1 MLHIILFI
9 LKILGLLVL
18 IVLGLV
24 LAVALLI
31 LLVPVRYQAEGCY
44 DGKVKGKA
52 RITWLLHILSVTAQ
66 YEEDLIVRVRIFGF
80 RIGKP
85 KKMDSELKEAE
96 DIVVQAMEIMEPEPI
111 REVLKGKEEDHDR
124 GREEPGSLPPPQ
136 EESRNL
142 TPPKEEPK
150 REEPKKEEP
159 NKEELKR
166 EDPKKEE
173 PKKKKGFRIK
183 EMFEKLKKKVLT
195 AFTKL
200 KFFFLRI
207 CDTLRTIKDK
217 KDEIY
222 AWISDK
228 ENQRTGKLLFRQLKR
243 LVRHILP
250 RRGKGNITFGFDDP
264 YLTGQVLTYASV
276 IYPLCHKHLNLYPV
290 FDQTVFTMEGT
301 FRGRIRMG
309 SVLLIGS
316 RMLLDRNFRRLLK
329 GWLHKGGIA

>member
-18 IVLGLV
+18 IVLGLILTVV
-24 LAVALLI
+24 LLV
-31 LLVPVRYQAEGCY
+31 LLVPVRYRAEGSY

-111 REVLKGKEEDHDR
+111 REVLKGKEEDPDR
-124 GREEPGSLPPPQ
+124 VREETIPPPQ

-142 TPPKEEPK
+142 TPPKK
-150 REEPKKEEP
+150 
-159 NKEELKR
+159 
-166 EDPKKEE
+166 E
-173 PKKKKGFRIK
+173 PKKKKGFQIK
-183 EMFEKLKKKVLT
+183 GMFEKLKKKVLM

-228 ENQRTGKLLFRQLKR
+228 ENQKTGKLLFRQVKR

-250 RRGKGNITFGFDDP
+250 RRGEGNITFGFDDP

-316 RMLLDRNFRRLLK
+316 RMLFDRNFRRLLK

>member
-31 LLVPVRYQAEGCY
+31 LLVPVRYQAEGSY
-44 DGKVKGKA
+44 DGKVRGKA
-52 RITWLLHILSVTAQ
+52 RFTWLLHILSVSAQ
-66 YEEDLIVRVRIFGF
+66 YEEDLIVRVRILGF

-96 DIVVQAMEIMEPEPI
+96 DIMVQAMEIMEPEPI
-111 REVLKGKEEDHDR
+111 REALEVKDEIHDRVKEE
-124 GREEPGSLPPPQ
+124 PKNLP
-136 EESRNL
+136 
-142 TPPKEEPK
+142 PPKEELRSPT
-150 REEPKKEEP
+150 PP
-159 NKEELKR
+159 
-166 EDPKKEE
+166 KEE
-173 PKKKKGFRIK
+173 PKKKKGFRV
-183 EMFEKLKKKVLT
+183 MGVFEKLKKKVLR

-222 AWISDK
+222 AWISNK
-228 ENQRTGKLLFRQLKR
+228 ENQKTGKLLFRQVKR

-250 RRGKGNITFGFDDP
+250 RRGRGNITFGFDDP

-290 FDQTVFTMEGT
+290 FDQTVFTVEGT

-309 SVLLIGS
+309 TVLLIGS

>member
-24 LAVALLI
+24 LAVVLLI
-31 LLVPVRYQAEGCY
+31 LLVPVRYQAEGSY
-44 DGKVKGKA
+44 DGKVRGKA
-52 RITWLLHILSVTAQ
+52 RITWLLHILSVSAQ
-66 YEEDLIVRVRIFGF
+66 YEEDLIVRVRILGF

-96 DIVVQAMEIMEPEPI
+96 DIMVQAMEIMEPEPI
-111 REVLKGKEEDHDR
+111 REALEVKDEIHDRVKEE
-124 GREEPGSLPPPQ
+124 PKNLP
-136 EESRNL
+136 
-142 TPPKEEPK
+142 PPKEELRSPT
-150 REEPKKEEP
+150 PP
-159 NKEELKR
+159 
-166 EDPKKEE
+166 KEE
-173 PKKKKGFRIK
+173 PKKKKGFRV
-183 EMFEKLKKKVLT
+183 MGVFEKLKKKVLR

-222 AWISDK
+222 AWISNK
-228 ENQRTGKLLFRQLKR
+228 ENQKTGKLLFRQVKR

-316 RMLLDRNFRRLLK
+316 RMLLNRNFRRLLK

>member
-1 MLHIILFI
+1 MLHIILLI

-31 LLVPVRYQAEGCY
+31 LLVPIRYQAEGSY

-80 RIGKP
+80 RAGRP

-96 DIVVQAMEIMEPEPI
+96 DIMVQAMEIMEPEPI
-111 REVLKGKEEDHDR
+111 REVLEGKDEDHDR
-124 GREEPGSLPPPQ
+124 VREEPRSLPPPK
-136 EESRNL
+136 EEARNL

-150 REEPKKEEP
+150 KKV
-159 NKEELKR
+159 
-166 EDPKKEE
+166 
-173 PKKKKGFRIK
+173 PKKKVLKKEKGIK
-183 EMFEKLKKKVLT
+183 GVFEKLKKKVLM
-195 AFTKL
+195 AFVKL

-207 CDTLRTIKDK
+207 CDTLKTIKDK

-222 AWISDK
+222 TWISDK
-228 ENQRTGKLLFRQLKR
+228 ENQRTGKLLFRQVKR

-250 RRGKGNITFGFDDP
+250 RRGKGNITFGFEDP

-276 IYPLCHKHLNLYPV
+276 VYPLCHKHLNLYPV
-290 FDQTVFTMEGT
+290 FDQTVFAMEGT
-301 FRGRIRMG
+301 FRGRIRIG

>member
-31 LLVPVRYQAEGCY
+31 LLVPVRYQAEGSY

-111 REVLKGKEEDHDR
+111 REVLKGKEDDPDR
-124 GREEPGSLPPPQ
+124 VREEPIPPPQ

-142 TPPKEEPK
+142 TPPKK
-150 REEPKKEEP
+150 
-159 NKEELKR
+159 
-166 EDPKKEE
+166 E
-173 PKKKKGFRIK
+173 PKKKKGFQIK
-183 EMFEKLKKKVLT
+183 GMFEKLKKKVLM

-207 CDTLRTIKDK
+207 CDTLKTIKDK

-228 ENQRTGKLLFRQLKR
+228 ENQKTGKLLFRQVKR

-250 RRGKGNITFGFDDP
+250 HRGKGNITFGFDDP

-316 RMLLDRNFRRLLK
+316 RMLLNRNFRRLLK

>member
-31 LLVPVRYQAEGCY
+31 LLVPVRYQAEGSY
-44 DGKVKGKA
+44 DGKVRGKA
-52 RITWLLHILSVTAQ
+52 RITWLLHILSVSAQ
-66 YEEDLIVRVRIFGF
+66 YEEDLIVRVRILGF

-96 DIVVQAMEIMEPEPI
+96 DIMVQAMEIMEPEPI
-111 REVLKGKEEDHDR
+111 REALEVKDEIHDRVKEE
-124 GREEPGSLPPPQ
+124 PKNLP
-136 EESRNL
+136 
-142 TPPKEEPK
+142 PPKEELRSPTS
-150 REEPKKEEP
+150 P
-159 NKEELKR
+159 
-166 EDPKKEE
+166 KEE
-173 PKKKKGFRIK
+173 PKKKKGFRV
-183 EMFEKLKKKVLT
+183 MGVFEKLKKKVLR

-222 AWISDK
+222 AWISNK
-228 ENQRTGKLLFRQLKR
+228 ENQKTGKLLFRQVKR

-290 FDQTVFTMEGT
+290 FDQTVFTVEGT

-309 SVLLIGS
+309 TVLLIGS

>member
-24 LAVALLI
+24 LAVTLLI
-31 LLVPVRYQAEGCY
+31 LLVPVRYQAEGSY

-124 GREEPGSLPPPQ
+124 VREETRSLPPPQ

-150 REEPKKEEP
+150 REEPSKEES
-159 NKEELKR
+159 KR

-183 EMFEKLKKKVLT
+183 EMFEKLKKKVLM

-228 ENQRTGKLLFRQLKR
+228 ENQRTGKLLFRQVKR

-276 IYPLCHKHLNLYPV
+276 IYPLCHKRLNLYPV

-309 SVLLIGS
+309 SVLLISS

>member
-24 LAVALLI
+24 LTVALLI
-31 LLVPVRYQAEGCY
+31 LLVPVRYQAEGSY

-80 RIGKP
+80 RKGKP
-85 KKMDSELKEAE
+85 KKIDSELKEAE
-96 DIVVQAMEIMEPEPI
+96 DIMVQAMEIMEPEPI
-111 REVLKGKEEDHDR
+111 REAQEVKDEIHDR
-124 GREEPGSLPPPQ
+124 VKEIPKNLPPPR
-136 EESRNL
+136 EELRNL
-142 TPPKEEPK
+142 TPPKEES
-150 REEPKKEEP
+150 
-159 NKEELKR
+159 
-166 EDPKKEE
+166 
-173 PKKKKGFRIK
+173 KKKKGFRV
-183 EMFEKLKKKVLT
+183 MGVFEKLKKKVLM

-222 AWISDK
+222 AWISNK
-228 ENQRTGKLLFRQLKR
+228 ENQKTGKLLFRQVKR
-243 LVRHILP
+243 LIRHILP

-290 FDQTVFTMEGT
+290 FDQTVFMVEGT
-301 FRGRIRMG
+301 FRGRIRLG
-309 SVLLIGS
+309 TALFIGL

>member
-24 LAVALLI
+24 LAVVLLI
-31 LLVPVRYQAEGCY
+31 LLVPVRYQAEGSY
-44 DGKVKGKA
+44 DGKVRGKA
-52 RITWLLHILSVTAQ
+52 RITWLLHILSVSAQ
-66 YEEDLIVRVRIFGF
+66 YEEDLIVRVRILGF
-80 RIGKP
+80 RMGKP

-96 DIVVQAMEIMEPEPI
+96 DIMVQAMEIMEPEPI
-111 REVLKGKEEDHDR
+111 REALEVKDEIHDR
-124 GREEPGSLPPPQ
+124 VKEGPKNLP
-136 EESRNL
+136 
-142 TPPKEEPK
+142 PPKEELRSPT
-150 REEPKKEEP
+150 PP
-159 NKEELKR
+159 
-166 EDPKKEE
+166 KEE
-173 PKKKKGFRIK
+173 PKKKKGFRV
-183 EMFEKLKKKVLT
+183 MGVFEKLKKKVLR

-222 AWISDK
+222 AWISNK
-228 ENQRTGKLLFRQLKR
+228 ENQKTGKLLFRQVKR

-250 RRGKGNITFGFDDP
+250 RRGRGNITFGFDDP

-290 FDQTVFTMEGT
+290 FDQTVFTVEGT

-309 SVLLIGS
+309 TVLLIGS

>member
-31 LLVPVRYQAEGCY
+31 LLVPVRYQAEGSY
-44 DGKVKGKA
+44 DGKVRGKA
-52 RITWLLHILSVTAQ
+52 RITWLLHILSVSAQ
-66 YEEDLIVRVRIFGF
+66 YEEDLIVRVRILGF

-96 DIVVQAMEIMEPEPI
+96 DIMVQAMEIMEPEPI
-111 REVLKGKEEDHDR
+111 REALEVKDEIHDRVKEE
-124 GREEPGSLPPPQ
+124 PKNLP
-136 EESRNL
+136 
-142 TPPKEEPK
+142 PPKEELRSPT
-150 REEPKKEEP
+150 PP
-159 NKEELKR
+159 
-166 EDPKKEE
+166 KEE
-173 PKKKKGFRIK
+173 PKKKKGFRV
-183 EMFEKLKKKVLT
+183 MGVFEKLKKKVLR

-222 AWISDK
+222 AWISNK
-228 ENQRTGKLLFRQLKR
+228 ENQKTGKLLFRQVKR

-290 FDQTVFTMEGT
+290 FDQAVFTVEGT

-309 SVLLIGS
+309 TVLLIGS

>member
-24 LAVALLI
+24 LAVTLLI
-31 LLVPVRYQAEGCY
+31 LLVPVRYQAEGSY

-66 YEEDLIVRVRIFGF
+66 FEEDLIVRVRIFGF

-124 GREEPGSLPPPQ
+124 VREETRSLPPPQ

-150 REEPKKEEP
+150 REEPSKEES
-159 NKEELKR
+159 KR

-183 EMFEKLKKKVLT
+183 EMFEKLKKKVLM

-228 ENQRTGKLLFRQLKR
+228 ENQRTGKLLFRQVKR

-250 RRGKGNITFGFDDP
+250 RWGKGNITFGFDDP

-309 SVLLIGS
+309 SVLLISS
-316 RMLLDRNFRRLLK
+316 RMLLNRNFRRLLK

>member
-24 LAVALLI
+24 LTVALLI
-31 LLVPVRYQAEGCY
+31 LLVPVRYQAEGSY

-66 YEEDLIVRVRIFGF
+66 YEEDLIVRIRIFGF
-80 RIGKP
+80 RKGKP

-96 DIVVQAMEIMEPEPI
+96 DIMVQAMEIMEPEPI
-111 REVLKGKEEDHDR
+111 REAQEVKDEIHDRVKEE
-124 GREEPGSLPPPQ
+124 PKNLPPPR
-136 EESRNL
+136 EELRNL
-142 TPPKEEPK
+142 TPPKEES
-150 REEPKKEEP
+150 
-159 NKEELKR
+159 
-166 EDPKKEE
+166 
-173 PKKKKGFRIK
+173 KKKKGFRDMGVFK
-183 EMFEKLKKKVLT
+183 KLKKKVLM

-222 AWISDK
+222 AWISNK
-228 ENQRTGKLLFRQLKR
+228 ENQKTGKLLFRQVKR
-243 LVRHILP
+243 LIRHILP

-290 FDQTVFTMEGT
+290 FDQTVFMVEGT
-301 FRGRIRMG
+301 FRGRIRLG
-309 SVLLIGS
+309 TALFIGL

>member
-18 IVLGLV
+18 IVLGLILSVV
-24 LAVALLI
+24 LLV
-31 LLVPVRYQAEGCY
+31 LLVPVRYQAEGSY

-52 RITWLLHILSVTAQ
+52 RITWLLHILSVSAQ
-66 YEEDLIVRVRIFGF
+66 YEEDLIVRVRFFGF

-96 DIVVQAMEIMEPEPI
+96 EIMVQAMEVMEPEPI
-111 REVLKGKEEDHDR
+111 KEVPEVKDEID
-124 GREEPGSLPPPQ
+124 GRIQEKPRSLPPPK
-136 EESRNL
+136 EESKNFPL
-142 TPPKEEPK
+142 
-150 REEPKKEEP
+150 PKK
-159 NKEELKR
+159 
-166 EDPKKEE
+166 E
-173 PKKKKGFRIK
+173 PKKKKRFGIK
-183 EMFEKLKKKVLT
+183 KLFARVKEKVLM

-217 KDEIY
+217 KDEIH
-222 AWISDK
+222 AWISNK
-228 ENQRTGKLLFRQLKR
+228 ENQKTVKLLFRQGKKLI
-243 LVRHILP
+243 RHILP

-276 IYPLCHKHLNLYPV
+276 VYPLCHKHLNLYPV
-290 FDQTVFTMEGT
+290 FDRTVFTAEGT
-301 FRGRIRMG
+301 FRGRIRTG
-309 SVLLIGS
+309 TVLFIGS
-316 RMLLDRNFRRLLK
+316 RMLFNKNFRRLLK

>member
-24 LAVALLI
+24 LAVVLLI
-31 LLVPVRYQAEGCY
+31 LLVPVRYQAEGSY
-44 DGKVKGKA
+44 DGKVRGKA
-52 RITWLLHILSVTAQ
+52 RITWLLHILSVSAQ
-66 YEEDLIVRVRIFGF
+66 YEEDLIVRVRILGF
-80 RIGKP
+80 RMGKP

-96 DIVVQAMEIMEPEPI
+96 DIMVQAMEIMEPVPI
-111 REVLKGKEEDHDR
+111 REALEVKDEIHDR
-124 GREEPGSLPPPQ
+124 VKEGPKNLP
-136 EESRNL
+136 
-142 TPPKEEPK
+142 PPKEELRSPT
-150 REEPKKEEP
+150 PP
-159 NKEELKR
+159 
-166 EDPKKEE
+166 KEE
-173 PKKKKGFRIK
+173 PKKKKGFRV
-183 EMFEKLKKKVLT
+183 MGVFEKLKKKVLR

-222 AWISDK
+222 AWISNK
-228 ENQRTGKLLFRQLKR
+228 ENQKTGKLLFRQVKR

-250 RRGKGNITFGFDDP
+250 RWGKGNITFGFDDP

-290 FDQTVFTMEGT
+290 FDQTVFTVEGT

-309 SVLLIGS
+309 TVLLIGS

>member
-31 LLVPVRYQAEGCY
+31 LLVPVRYQAEGSY
-44 DGKVKGKA
+44 DGKVRGKA
-52 RITWLLHILSVTAQ
+52 RITWLLHILSVSAQ

-96 DIVVQAMEIMEPEPI
+96 DIMVQAMEIIEPEPI
-111 REVLKGKEEDHDR
+111 REALEVKDEIHDRVKEE
-124 GREEPGSLPPPQ
+124 PKNLP
-136 EESRNL
+136 
-142 TPPKEEPK
+142 PPKEELRSPT
-150 REEPKKEEP
+150 PP
-159 NKEELKR
+159 
-166 EDPKKEE
+166 KEE
-173 PKKKKGFRIK
+173 PKKKKGFRV
-183 EMFEKLKKKVLT
+183 MGVFEKLKKKVLR

-222 AWISDK
+222 AWISNK
-228 ENQRTGKLLFRQLKR
+228 ENQKTGKLLFRQVKR

-290 FDQTVFTMEGT
+290 FDQTVFTVEGT

-309 SVLLIGS
+309 TVLLIGS